1 MNNNHKTTL
10 ALFFAGWAAMCLAC
24 SGGGGPVECDEQCR
38 KEQRRA
44 GMPKDGD
51 AVMAE
56 GAAQPG
62 TLRLPP
68 SAPPEIV
75 YPDGTKQDAGAVR
88 IVKLPPAGGK
98 R

>member
-1 MNNNHKTTL
+1 MKRTL
-10 ALFFAGWAAMCLAC
+10 ALGLLLMFALLSDQCNQK
-24 SGGGGPVECDEQCR
+24 PVECDEQCR

-44 GMPKDGD
+44 EMPKDGD

-62 TLRLPP
+62 TLRLPLNA
-68 SAPPEIV
+68 SPEIV

>member
-1 MNNNHKTTL
+1 MKRTL
-10 ALFFAGWAAMCLAC
+10 ALALLLMFALLSDRCNQK
-24 SGGGGPVECDEQCR
+24 PVCDEQCR